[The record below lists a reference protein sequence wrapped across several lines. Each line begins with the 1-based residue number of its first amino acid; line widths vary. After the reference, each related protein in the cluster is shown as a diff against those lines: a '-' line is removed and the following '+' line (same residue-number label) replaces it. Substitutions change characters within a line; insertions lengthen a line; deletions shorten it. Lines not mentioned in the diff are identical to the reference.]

1 MKIRDGHIIVF
12 EEVDIR
18 WIADCMAA
26 YLVRSQQL
34 KNAGLVQRHPVDRAL
49 HWRLNNLQ
57 DLPAPKRKDRDR
69 LAELLVQVMGKL
81 RFDYVSGELVSQKA
95 PLRNL
100 LANAVIKNK
109 FGDLGALL
117 DDAITKMES
126 LARGRGAV
134 HSSSDALKQDVVA
147 LAVFVFAEF
156 MVQNRP
162 KTVGYQ
168 LASPGAV

>member
-1 MKIRDGHIIVF
+1 MKVRDGHIIVF

-34 KNAGLVQRHPVDRAL
+34 KNAGL
-49 HWRLNNLQ
+49 
-57 DLPAPKRKDRDR
+57 
-69 LAELLVQVMGKL
+69 
-81 RFDYVSGELVSQKA
+81 
-95 PLRNL
+95 RNL
-100 LANAVIKNK
+100 L
-109 FGDLGALL
+109 
-117 DDAITKMES
+117 
-126 LARGRGAV
+126 
-134 HSSSDALKQDVVA
+134 A